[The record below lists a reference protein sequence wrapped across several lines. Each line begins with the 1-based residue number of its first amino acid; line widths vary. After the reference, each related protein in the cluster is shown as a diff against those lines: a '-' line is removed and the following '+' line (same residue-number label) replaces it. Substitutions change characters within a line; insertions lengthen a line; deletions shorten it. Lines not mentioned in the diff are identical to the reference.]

1 MAKGKK
7 ESTPFAYDYDHAEIR
22 FFDNKRSWCTFVV
35 HKYGLVHFEMD
46 EAGVHRAYVKK
57 EKVGVFG
64 SLPGH
69 GFVVSLAWAGLFKR
83 KKRKLHVETHEERM
97 Y

>member
-1 MAKGKK
+1 M
-7 ESTPFAYDYDHAEIR
+7 
-22 FFDNKRSWCTFVV
+22 
-35 HKYGLVHFEMD
+35 
-46 EAGVHRAYVKK
+46 KK